1 MKIKLALEWFINP
14 DHLPFI
20 VGLDKGLYKNNL
32 VWIQPSKNEYGTP
45 VVYSKKPHVDGYI
58 SKNIRQ
64 NFLPKAAPVVVSS
77 LDDGRVILFA
87 ENQNFRG
94 TAYGTNRM
102 FLNALFLGEHITVPK
117 DED

>member
-1 MKIKLALEWFINP
+1 M
-14 DHLPFI
+14 
-20 VGLDKGLYKNNL
+20 
-32 VWIQPSKNEYGTP
+32 
-45 VVYSKKPHVDGYI
+45 
-58 SKNIRQ
+58 
-64 NFLPKAAPVVVSS
+64 VSS
-77 LDDGRVILFA
+77 LNDGRVILFA